1 MYLGDYMQN
10 EETKT
15 MKQFLITL
23 IIVIV
28 GVVGIYLLTKYVVKK
43 DSSTTDNSTT
53 TEEKSYIDPNTAIVG
68 TMLNKSSDEY
78 YVIIYDKT
86 GDNATT
92 YYSIVSTYKAKD
104 TALKVYTVDLSNSLN
119 KKYIA
124 TDNKTNPKATNL
136 EDLKFGEVTL
146 LKVKNNK
153 ITEAYE
159 TTDAI
164 KKALDLK

>member
-1 MYLGDYMQN
+1 MQN

-23 IIVIV
+23 IIVII

-43 DSSTTDNSTT
+43 DNATNNSST

-68 TMLNKSSDEY
+68 TMLNKSSDAY

-86 GDNATT
+86 KDNATT
-92 YYSIVSTYKAKD
+92 YYSLVSTYKAKD
-104 TALKVYTVDLSNSLN
+104 KALKVYTVDLSNSLN

-159 TTDAI
+159 ATDAI
-164 KKALDLK
+164 KKALDVK

>member
-1 MYLGDYMQN
+1 MQN

-23 IIVIV
+23 IIVII

-43 DSSTTDNSTT
+43 DNATNNSSN
-53 TEEKSYIDPNTAIVG
+53 TEEKNYIDPNTAIVG
-68 TMLNKSSDEY
+68 TMLNKSSDAY

-86 GDNATT
+86 KDNATT
-92 YYSIVSTYKAKD
+92 YYSLVSTYKAKD
-104 TALKVYTVDLSNSLN
+104 KALKVYTVDLSNSLN

-146 LKVKNNK
+146 LKVKNNN

-164 KKALDLK
+164 KKALDVK

>member
-1 MYLGDYMQN
+1 MQN

-15 MKQFLITL
+15 LKPILITL
-23 IIVIV
+23 IIVII

-43 DSSTTDNSTT
+43 DNATNNSSN
-53 TEEKSYIDPNTAIVG
+53 TEEKNYIDPNTAIVG
-68 TMLNKSSDEY
+68 TMLNKCSDAY
-78 YVIIYDKT
+78 YVIVYDKT
-86 GDNATT
+86 KDNATT
-92 YYSIVSTYKAKD
+92 YYSLVSTYKAKD
-104 TALKVYTVDLSNSLN
+104 KALKVYTVDLSNSLN

-164 KKALDLK
+164 KKALDVK

>member
-1 MYLGDYMQN
+1 MQN

-104 TALKVYTVDLSNSLN
+104 KALKVYTVDLSNSLN

-124 TDNKTNPKATNL
+124 TDNKTNPKAANL

-153 ITEAYE
+153 ISEAYE
-159 TTDAI
+159 TNDAI
-164 KKALDLK
+164 KKALDVK

>member
-1 MYLGDYMQN
+1 MQN

-23 IIVIV
+23 IIVII

-43 DSSTTDNSTT
+43 DNATNNSTT
-53 TEEKSYIDPNTAIVG
+53 TEEKNYIDPNTAIVG
-68 TMLNKSSDEY
+68 TMLNKSSDAY

-86 GDNATT
+86 KDNATT
-92 YYSIVSTYKAKD
+92 YYSLVSTYKAKD
-104 TALKVYTVDLSNSLN
+104 KALKVYTVDLSNSLN

-164 KKALDLK
+164 KKALDVK

>member
-1 MYLGDYMQN
+1 MQN

-23 IIVIV
+23 IIVII

-43 DSSTTDNSTT
+43 DNATNNSSN
-53 TEEKSYIDPNTAIVG
+53 TEEKNYIDPNMAIFG
-68 TMLNKSSDEY
+68 TMLNKISYAY

-86 GDNATT
+86 KDNATT
-92 YYSIVSTYKAKD
+92 YYSLVSTYKAKD
-104 TALKVYTVDLSNSLN
+104 KALKVYTVDLSNSLN

-164 KKALDLK
+164 KKALDVK

>member
-1 MYLGDYMQN
+1 MQN

-23 IIVIV
+23 IIVII

-43 DSSTTDNSTT
+43 DNATNNSSN
-53 TEEKSYIDPNTAIVG
+53 TEEKNYIDPNTAIVG
-68 TMLNKSSDEY
+68 TMLNKSSDAY

-86 GDNATT
+86 KDNATT

-104 TALKVYTVDLSNSLN
+104 KALKVYTVDLSNSLN

-164 KKALDLK
+164 KKALDVK

>member
-43 DSSTTDNSTT
+43 DNSTNNSSN

-104 TALKVYTVDLSNSLN
+104 KALKVYTVDLSNSLN
-119 KKYIA
+119 KKYIV

-164 KKALDLK
+164 KKALDVK